1 MDRTHLAAE
10 QAAKEEE
17 RLHLECTFRPDLPT
31 KNAADAIAAAA
42 AAAGATHNSVRTCS
56 EYRVVYF
63 NFFFFLFSSCSG
75 FRDSHQVSLNSL
87 FLLLG

>member
-31 KNAADAIAAAA
+31 KNAADALAAAA
-42 AAAGATHNSVRTCS
+42 AAEGAT
-56 EYRVVYF
+56 
-63 NFFFFLFSSCSG
+63 L
-75 FRDSHQVSLNSL
+75 
-87 FLLLG
+87 